1 MPMVIYV
8 HTPFTVPSP
17 GSMGCSHDVI
27 SGVTVGCLSFSLLL
41 ATVASVVIFVFT
53 RRCYKMS
60 SPPSPDEN
68 IVCYETVQLDSVQM
82 QPSPAYQS
90 VVLK

>member
-1 MPMVIYV
+1 MVMFIY
-8 HTPFTVPSP
+8 TSFTVPSP
-17 GSMGCSHDVI
+17 SSMGCSHGVI
-27 SGVTVGCLSFSLLL
+27 SGVTVGCLSLSLLL
-41 ATVASVVIFVFT
+41 AAVASVVIFVFT

-68 IVCYETVQLDSVQM
+68 NVRYETVQRDSVQM

-90 VVLK
+90 VEVK